1 MSNEN
6 DLIGVNGMGNVFGV
20 IPDGNILDTGS
31 NLTDEQAKQLS
42 RFSVLH

>member
-6 DLIGVNGMGNVFGV
+6 DLIGANGVGKGFGV
-20 IPDGNILDTGS
+20 IPDGSIPDTGS